1 MSKRIVAQVSAVL
14 IACAAIL
21 AFLVLVPAR
30 PLVRVAFAAQ
40 QAAIL
45 QNPDGGGLA
54 PVIAYQ
60 ARVTDPTTGQ
70 PKPNGSYQM
79 VFSLYVNAESG
90 GSPGWTE
97 TKTILINGGMLNTL
111 LGDTTSLPVN
121 LFNGSDILYLGVTFA
136 GNPETTPR
144 QRLAYASHAIFSYEA
159 AHATNA
165 DNASNAGNASKLNGQ
180 DASFYAKAAHQH
192 AGEDITSGKVGEAFI
207 DDTITRDNEVLGIVQ
222 AEGGSGS
229 GINADYLDSY
239 DSASFYRGATGVLQ
253 SNFLAAGQAVTWTSW
268 GWNSSDLVVWWT
280 VPTTEGGKFST
291 TVETELEPCCGQGQG
306 YIRYW
311 ITVRNTSSVGS
322 NYNLVYYRFN
332 Q

>member
-1 MSKRIVAQVSAVL
+1 MSRRIVAQVGAVL
-14 IACAAIL
+14 LACTAIL

-30 PLVRVAFAAQ
+30 PLVKAAFAAQ

-45 QNPDGGGLA
+45 QNSDAADFA

-79 VFSLYVNAESG
+79 VFSLYVNAENG

-111 LGDTTSLPVN
+111 LGDTAPLPTN
-121 LFNGSDILYLGVTFA
+121 LFNSTDTLYLGVTFA

-159 AHATNA
+159 AHAKNA
-165 DNASNAGNASKLNGQ
+165 DNAGNAGNASKLNGQ

-192 AGEDITSGKVGEAFI
+192 SGNDITSGTVSQEFI
-207 DDTITRDNEVLGIVQ
+207 DGNITRDDEVMSIVQ
-222 AEGGSGS
+222 ANGGNGS
-229 GINADYLDSY
+229 GINADYLDGY
-239 DSASFYRGATGVLQ
+239 DSTSLVKTYNSTQVNQTTA
-253 SNFLAAGQAVTWTSW
+253 LAAGGQEYWFTFGYDA
-268 GWNSSDLVVWWT
+268 NQLVVWR
-280 VPTTEGGKFST
+280 VIPAVVGAKMRVD
-291 TVETELEPCCGQGQG
+291 VETEMSNNNTVTYWLRVYNTGSVASG
-306 YIRYW
+306 YQLVRYHL
-311 ITVRNTSSVGS
+311 
-322 NYNLVYYRFN
+322 Y